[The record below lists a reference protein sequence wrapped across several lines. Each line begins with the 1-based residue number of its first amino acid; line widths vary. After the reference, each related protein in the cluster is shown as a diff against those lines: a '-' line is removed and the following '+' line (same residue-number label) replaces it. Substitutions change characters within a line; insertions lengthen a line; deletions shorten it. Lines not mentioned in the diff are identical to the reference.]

1 MLVGVE
7 DYPKTLMELESRFST
22 EEACRE
28 YLLQLRWPLGFCCP
42 ACRHE
47 KAWTRA
53 DGLFECTG
61 CGRKTSVKAGTIFE
75 GSRKPLVLW
84 FRAIWWVTSQKNGA
98 SALSLQRILGLGSY
112 ETAWSWLHKLRR
124 AMVRP
129 GQDRIAGSI
138 QVDETYIGGEKPG
151 KRGRGAEGKT
161 LVVIAAQEDGDVTG
175 RIRLKQVA
183 DASGKSLE
191 AAVQEMIEPGS
202 LVKTDGWGGYNALP
216 SQGYGHEV
224 IRKTAAVGEN
234 LLPLCHREAS
244 LIKRWLAGTHQ
255 GAVSHEHLAYYLD
268 EYTFRFNRRTS
279 SYRGKLFYRLLQNA
293 VAIEP
298 TTYDGITL
306 GVRGRKP
313 QNHKI

>member
-1 MLVGVE
+1 M
-7 DYPKTLMELESRFST
+7 DLERRFST

-28 YLLQLRWPLGFCCP
+28 YLFRLRWPSGFRCP
-42 ACRHE
+42 GCGHE
-47 KAWTRA
+47 KAWTRS
-53 DGLFECTG
+53 DGLFECAT
-61 CGRKTSVKAGTIFE
+61 CGHKTSIKAGTIFE
-75 GSRKPLVLW
+75 RSRKPLVLW
-84 FRAIWWVTSQKNGA
+84 FRAIWWVSSQKNGA
-98 SALSLQRILGLGSY
+98 SALGLQRILGLGSY
-112 ETAWSWLHKLRR
+112 ETAWTWLHKLRR

-129 GQDRIAGSI
+129 GRDRLSGSV

-161 LVVIAAQEDGDVTG
+161 LVVIAAEENGKATG

-183 DASGKSLE
+183 DASAKSLE
-191 AAVQEMIEPGS
+191 AAVQETIDPGTV
-202 LVKTDGWGGYNALP
+202 VKTDGWGGYNRLR
-216 SQGYGHEV
+216 SLGYKHKV
-224 IRKTAAVGEN
+224 IRKTADVGEN

-244 LIKRWLAGTHQ
+244 LIKRWLDGTHQ

-298 TTYDGITL
+298 TTYNGIAL
-306 GVRGRKP
+306 GVRGPKS
-313 QNHKI
+313 HKHNI